1 MGKFLK
7 CPVEHV
13 QVVMDPSNT
22 VTVGLL
28 MNYNIGPVPA
38 MVKVTG
44 YVKTAP
50 TAGTTF
56 KVGHSATSKT
66 KDATFI
72 SGVTNVAGTIFGPAF
87 TLPSVP
93 LIIAANEYITAYNV
107 ITDTNTAAA
116 ALVGYFDLEIIR
128 FPVRVGDQ

>member
-1 MGKFLK
+1 
-7 CPVEHV
+7 
-13 QVVMDPSNT
+13 MDPSNT
-22 VTVGLL
+22 VTVGLI
-28 MNYNIGPVPA
+28 MNFPIGPVKA

-44 YVKTAP
+44 YVQVAP

-56 KVGHSATSKT
+56 KVGHSATSGA

-72 SGVTNVAGTIFGPAF
+72 TGVTNVAGTIFGPAF
-87 TLPSVP
+87 ALPTVP
-93 LIIAANEYITAYNV
+93 LIVAANEYITAYNL

>member
-1 MGKFLK
+1 
-7 CPVEHV
+7 
-13 QVVMDPSNT
+13 
-22 VTVGLL
+22 

-38 MVKVTG
+38 LVKVTG

-56 KVGHSATSKT
+56 DVGHSATTKT

-72 SGVTNVAGTIFGPAF
+72 DGVTNIAETIFGVGF
-87 TLPSVP
+87 TLPTHP
-93 LIIAANEYITAYNV
+93 LVVAANEYITAYNL